1 MPLEGIFETFEC
13 IELTYTVDAEKI
25 LKTKLGAV
33 TTAIWLCR
41 RIWRWFGLSS
51 ISSTTG
57 DARRSWSM

>member
-1 MPLEGIFETFEC
+1 VPLEGIFETFEC

-25 LKTKLGAV
+25 LKTKRVLSPPPSGCAGGSGGG
-33 TTAIWLCR
+33 
-41 RIWRWFGLSS
+41 FGLSS